1 MKQFLM
7 MILLLL
13 VVSCDLN
20 ILPPSISVVSSGD
33 HIVGRLCYIS
43 VKVTKGGFPLLQKTV
58 KFQKLVGS
66 HWEDLEDEI
75 SGQSAVSTDS
85 DGIASIGVVFEEP
98 GTYTIRAILLPENI
112 VKVFNVHVDPVKWM
126 FLMWFAAD
134 NDLYQYAVGD
144 LEEMEGIQGDFS
156 LRIVFDTPFPTD
168 TICYLDDRSQL
179 VCKDIEEIN
188 SGDGD
193 ILKLELMKT
202 LSISS
207 EYHGLVIWNHG
218 NAWIYDN
225 LYERIASLDDTS
237 NDALTTRELKEAVK
251 EALEASNTDKLD
263 VLGMDACLMGSLE
276 ILYELRDV
284 ADYIVA
290 SASPEPVEGWNYRF
304 LEMTSYQDS
313 YNLCEKIVD
322 YYFEDL
328 PDEKEITLAV
338 FDTSKVGQFI
348 ERFNILSSRILE
360 LFDEDPG
367 FKKRFE
373 SYQGNL
379 RIYSISPEGTERV
392 LVDLGELLNLLK
404 SESELSSYISQI
416 PLGELIPYSKVSED
430 LEGLSG
436 MSIFFPERNLYMSFI
451 EDYYTLSFT
460 EDTYW
465 DDVLS
470 SLYGE

>member
-1 MKQFLM
+1 MV
-7 MILLLL
+7 ILLLL

-33 HIVGRLCYIS
+33 HIVGRLCCIS
-43 VKVTKGGFPLLQKTV
+43 VRVTKGGFPLSKKTV
-58 KFQKLVGS
+58 KFQKLAGS
-66 HWEDLEDEI
+66 RWKDLEDEI
-75 SGQSAVSTDS
+75 SGQNVVSTDS

-134 NDLYQYAVGD
+134 NNLYEYAVND
-144 LEEMEGIQGDFS
+144 LKEMERIQGDFS
-156 LRIVFDTPFPTD
+156 LRIVFDTPFD
-168 TICYLDDRSQL
+168 TELCYLDDRSQL
-179 VCKDIEEIN
+179 VCKDIEEMN

-193 ILKLELMKT
+193 ILKMELMKA
-202 LSISS
+202 LSVSS

-218 NAWIYDN
+218 NAWIYDS
-225 LYERIASLDDTS
+225 LYERIVSLDDTS
-237 NDALTTRELKEAVK
+237 NDALTTRELKEAVE
-251 EALEASNTDKLD
+251 EALETSNVGRLNI
-263 VLGMDACLMGSLE
+263 LGMDACLMGSLE
-276 ILYELRDV
+276 VLYELKDV

-290 SASPEPVEGWNYRF
+290 SASSEPVEGWNYRF
-304 LEMTSYQDS
+304 LEMTSYLDS

-328 PDEKEITLAV
+328 PDGEEITLAV
-338 FDTSKVGQFI
+338 FDTSKVDQFI
-348 ERFNILSSRILE
+348 ENFNILSLKILE

-373 SYQGNL
+373 SYQENL

-404 SESELSSYISQI
+404 NENELSSYISQI
-416 PLGELIPYSKVSED
+416 PLEGLIPYSKVSED

-436 MSIFFPERNLYMSFI
+436 VSIFFPERDLY
-451 EDYYTLSFT
+451 TSFT
-460 EDTYW
+460 EDYHTLSFARDSYW

>member
-7 MILLLL
+7 VILLLL
-13 VVSCDLN
+13 VVSCGLK
-20 ILPPSISVVSSGD
+20 ILPPGILIVPSEG

-43 VKVTKGGFPLLQKTV
+43 VKVTKGGFPLSQKTV
-58 KFQKLVGS
+58 KFQKLAGS

-75 SGQSAVSTDS
+75 SGQSVVSTDS
-85 DGIASIGVVFEEP
+85 NGIATIGVVFEEP

-112 VKVFNVHVDPVKWM
+112 VKVFNVHVDPAKWM

-144 LEEMEGIQGDFS
+144 LKEMKGIQGDFS
-156 LRIVFDTPFPTD
+156 LRIVFDTPFD
-168 TICYLDDRSQL
+168 TKLCYLDDRSQL
-179 VCKDIEEIN
+179 VCKDIGEMN

-193 ILKLELMKT
+193 ILKMELMKA

-207 EYHGLVIWNHG
+207 EYQGLVIWNHG
-218 NAWIYDN
+218 NAWIYDS
-225 LYERIASLDDTS
+225 LYERIVSLDDTS
-237 NDALTTRELKEAVK
+237 NDALTTRELKEAVE

-276 ILYELRDV
+276 VLYELKDV

-290 SASPEPVEGWNYRF
+290 SASSEPGQGWNYRF
-304 LEMTSYQDS
+304 LEKAPYLDP

-322 YYFEDL
+322 CYFEDL

-348 ERFNILSSRILE
+348 EKFNILSSRILE

-373 SYQGNL
+373 SYQGDL
-379 RIYSISPEGTERV
+379 RIYPISIEGTERV

-404 SESELSSYISQI
+404 NESELSSYISQI

-436 MSIFFPERNLYMSFI
+436 MSIFFPERNLYTSFI
-451 EDYYTLSFT
+451 EDYHTLSFAR
-460 EDTYW
+460 DSYW